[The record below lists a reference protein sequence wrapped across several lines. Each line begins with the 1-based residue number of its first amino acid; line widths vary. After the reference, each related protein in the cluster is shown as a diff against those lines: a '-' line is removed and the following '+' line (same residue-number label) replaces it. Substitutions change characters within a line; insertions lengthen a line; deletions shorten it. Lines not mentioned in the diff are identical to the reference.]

1 MFKPCNLSIE
11 RLIEHQTRAKAQ
23 GKERRQAKM
32 DRGALPP
39 EVADHYYRVDSALL
53 IALET
58 LHRIEQHEPDV
69 LDRHGPKPPAAAA
82 ASPVHHMPR

>member
-11 RLIEHQTRAKAQ
+11 RLVEHQVKAKAMGHERRRAKMQ
-23 GKERRQAKM
+23 
-32 DRGALPP
+32 RGALPP
-39 EVADHYYRVDSALL
+39 EIADHYARVDAAVL

-69 LDRHGPKPPAAAA
+69 LDRYGKPPAATTTADH
-82 ASPVHHMPR
+82 PKPR